1 MNLSESR
8 RAAVGAATEAG
19 EAAGFRAA
27 RPVVLQDSNNVVVWL
42 APHEVVAKVGVWPH
56 SAEVLG
62 REVDACAHLAAVG
75 APVAVPIGALRHT
88 TAMNW
93 PVSLWERLQPAS
105 TDSASDRTLAK
116 MLQQVHAGLASC
128 AVELPSYRVALDHA
142 RETLFDDLRMSALPR
157 RDLHLLRGAFDEWRT
172 RTRDWSAQ
180 TQPLHG
186 DLHLGNVII
195 AAGGPVLIDFEA
207 VCNGPL
213 EWDLA
218 SMPAGVVEA
227 AGPVDN
233 ELLVLL
239 RLLNSARVAT
249 WCWSLADHETMR
261 ALGEHHLAVVRAA
274 AE

>member
-1 MNLSESR
+1 MNLPDTR
-8 RAAVGAATEAG
+8 RAAIEAATVAG
-19 EAAGFRAA
+19 EAAGFRGA

-62 REVDACAHLAAVG
+62 REVGVCAHLAALG
-75 APVAVPIGALRHT
+75 APVAAPIGELRHT
-88 TAMNW
+88 PAMGL
-93 PVSLWERLQPAS
+93 PVSLWERLQPATTGS
-105 TDSASDRTLAK
+105 PSDGDLVT
-116 MLQQVHAGLASC
+116 MVQQVHAGLASY
-128 AVELPSYRVALDHA
+128 AGQLPTYRVAVDHA
-142 RETLFDDLRMSALPR
+142 RATLFDDHRMSALR
-157 RDLHLLRGAFDEWRT
+157 RSDLRLLRDAFDEWASRT
-172 RTRDWSAQ
+172 RAWSAE

-186 DLHLGNVII
+186 DLHLGNVIT
-195 AAGGPVLIDFEA
+195 AAGGPTLIDFEA
-207 VCNGPL
+207 VCKGPL

-218 SMPAGVVEA
+218 SMPAGVIEA

-249 WCWSLADHETMR
+249 WSWSLADHETMR
-261 ALGEHHLAVVRAA
+261 ALGEQELAVVRAA